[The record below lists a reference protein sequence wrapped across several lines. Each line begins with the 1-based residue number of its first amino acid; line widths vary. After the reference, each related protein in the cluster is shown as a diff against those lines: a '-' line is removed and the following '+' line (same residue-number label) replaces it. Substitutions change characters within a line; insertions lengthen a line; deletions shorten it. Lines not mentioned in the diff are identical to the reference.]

1 MDGNLLNPGK
11 INAGVVAAVATLTL
25 LAACSDATGTASQEV
40 EHPVVVRGPDEGEV
54 RWFQPASSDD
64 LGEGAIFNIKVD
76 RISVPFARMMIATQT
91 LGASGI
97 PVHLHTFEDEL
108 LYVVAGEGAAI
119 VGEDRREIPVE
130 TGSVLYVPTSAWH
143 GLTNADPAQRM
154 EVLVVTTPAHEGGLG
169 DFFLEA
175 SVSPG
180 HPPLNLPEAEF
191 LALFSEYGMRLPEE

>member
-1 MDGNLLNPGK
+1 MDGNLLDPGK
-11 INAGVVAAVATLTL
+11 FNAGVVAAVATLTL
-25 LAACSDATGTASQEV
+25 LAACSDAPNTASEEV
-40 EHPVVVRGPDEGEV
+40 ARPVVARGPDEGEV

-76 RISVPFARMMIATQT
+76 RISAPHTRMMIATQT
-91 LGASGI
+91 LGAAGI

-119 VGEDRREIPVE
+119 VGEDRREILIE
-130 TGSVLYVPTSAWH
+130 AGSVIYVPIGAWH
-143 GLTNADPAQRM
+143 GLTNADPVQRM
-154 EVLVVTTPAHEGGLG
+154 EVLVVTTPAREGGLG
-169 DFFLEA
+169 DFFRET

-191 LALFSEYGMRLPEE
+191 LALFGEYGMRLPEE